1 MTVTLLLVV
10 INVLISWQA
19 FQRPGMMDK
28 LKHWPYQE
36 KKGSEYF
43 RLLSGMFLH
52 GDYIHLALNMYA
64 LYSFGTLVE
73 DQFVSLFGAAGGRIF
88 YLLLYL
94 LAGLFAN
101 LMTYHKHQDHSGFAS
116 VGASGAVSGVMFAFV
131 IFYPWV
137 KLLLFYIIP
146 IPGVIASILFLLY
159 SSYAA
164 RKGHGYIDH
173 TAHFWGAVFGFVFTI
188 LLKPALF
195 QFFIKQISSGI
206 SF

>member
-1 MTVTLLLVV
+1 MTVTLLLVIANV
-10 INVLISWQA
+10 IISWQA
-19 FQRPGMMDK
+19 FQRHDILEK
-28 LKHWPYQE
+28 LKHWPYAE
-36 KKGSEYF
+36 KRNHEYS
-43 RLLSGMFLH
+43 RLLTGIFLH

-73 DQFVSLFGAAGGRIF
+73 HQFEALFGGTGGKILYLAM
-88 YLLLYL
+88 YLLS
-94 LAGLFAN
+94 GVFAN
-101 LMTYHKHQDHSGFAS
+101 LMTYHKHQDQPGFAS
-116 VGASGAVSGVMFAFV
+116 VGASGAVSGIMLSFV

-146 IPGVIASILFLLY
+146 IPGILASLLFLLY

-164 RKGHGYIDH
+164 RKGHGFIDH
-173 TAHFWGAVFGFVFTI
+173 TAHFWGAVFGFAFTF

-195 QFFIKQISSGI
+195 LYFINEVVSGI